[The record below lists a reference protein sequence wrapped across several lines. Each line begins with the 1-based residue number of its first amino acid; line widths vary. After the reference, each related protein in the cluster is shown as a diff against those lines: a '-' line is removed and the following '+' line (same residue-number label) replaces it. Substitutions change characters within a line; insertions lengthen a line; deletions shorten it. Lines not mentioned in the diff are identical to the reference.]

1 MSHYKRDNLP
11 IMDVHCALYR
21 EAPLVLEISWGVLV
35 YVCSE
40 IYHQSELNSVAST
53 PVSRNSEGTGNTSAV
68 WCSVIRP
75 LWLKVDCSRDT
86 NQRRKNSLIIF
97 TRSTKVT
104 IQLCKTTLRE
114 VQHVMTP
121 CSHVQQ
127 GKNKAFHLCLSVCR
141 QNILLT
147 CFQQVS

>member
-21 EAPLVLEISWGVLV
+21 EAPLALEISCGVLV

-68 WCSVIRP
+68 WCV
-75 LWLKVDCSRDT
+75 
-86 NQRRKNSLIIF
+86 
-97 TRSTKVT
+97 
-104 IQLCKTTLRE
+104 
-114 VQHVMTP
+114 
-121 CSHVQQ
+121 
-127 GKNKAFHLCLSVCR
+127 
-141 QNILLT
+141 
-147 CFQQVS
+147 